1 MKKGLIVLLLTLSVF
16 IFPSITIAVK
26 KSDRESGPSSLDA
39 PLLKS
44 HVVSQCI
51 ECH

>member
-1 MKKGLIVLLLTLSVF
+1 MKKGLIVLLLTVSVF
-16 IFPSITIAVK
+16 VFPSLTVAIK
-26 KSDRESGPSSLDA
+26 KSNNDSSQSMNT
-39 PLLKS
+39 PLFKS